1 MADSATLHRIVGRD
15 DELARLRSD
24 LQLAAAGATT
34 AVIISGEAGIG
45 KTVLC
50 EAATAEL
57 SDQGVIRLTVNALP
71 LQALRTG
78 LAPLRTALR
87 RSSAPEDLTRA
98 CLARIDAGDPI
109 RAVDDWVEDVVSQA
123 PLVMLID
130 DLQWADPSLR
140 DMVLYVLTGPRDRR
154 LAVLIAVRDTNLP
167 DGHPVHSWLADV
179 LRLPY
184 VNHLPVGPLDRSGTE
199 AQLADLLGSRAHQS
213 LVEEIYRAARGN
225 PYYTGLLCRNL
236 DASARHMPAEFP
248 GDLTVALT
256 GTWHNC
262 SPPAR
267 FVARL
272 LAVSGGPESIELL
285 RDMVH
290 DLGWSV
296 DVTRAIDEL
305 QAVGLLERAA
315 DSRYWFHHPL
325 QAEVL
330 QRTVTDAER
339 LRWQAAYARAGDVA
353 ASTTPSLDV
362 AITQSLRHDQAGS
375 AAAAYTWAMRAWKIG
390 GPQRESPEL
399 RRVLRRAITLRRNV
413 PATETVDLLWRRVR
427 SAAADAGAFAEELEA
442 VEALIEITDEA
453 KQPLALSE
461 LLVRRMLL
469 RVVAAI
475 EFYSVADMTR
485 AVALASADQSSWQFG
500 LAQAELAHAGLW
512 LEDPSAPVAAR
523 LALSIARASQ
533 HPTALSYACTSSA
546 IAALAEGRPEAA
558 QRLAAEAVDKAAAGR
573 DWWAFVHAVM
583 WETNA
588 CPEAYDWGE
597 VGQLRRRR
605 TQLSDLGG
613 PDAYVLQLAAVEA
626 DLCLELGDWQT
637 CARLLRETIVSDP
650 GPMADLRLRLVM
662 ARLAALQG
670 RTRDAIAHVDRA
682 RELVTH
688 SAHLP
693 NLNLDVTWAT
703 VLLEARRPVD
713 ALRVAM
719 AAADRPGVRVDLA
732 ERLIP
737 LAARAIA
744 DVVEEARDHQLSE
757 VDALALLDELRS
769 RFPAVI
775 RTDDSDSPLG
785 ERRLAAMQ
793 FWYDAEIAR
802 ARRSPTE
809 PEFWVAMR
817 ERCIAGKLPWL
828 EAYACWRAAD
838 VFLTRGQGSRAEGIA
853 QLRAGH
859 DLAVRLGAETVRS
872 ELADLARLAH
882 VRLGTTGPAVAF
894 DDTRLAHLTPRE
906 REILAL
912 LIRGLTYRDIA
923 AALVISEKTVSSHV
937 SNLLRKTETS
947 NRVELTR
954 LLSRTRPLN
963 RSAFDASG

>member
-1 MADSATLHRIVGRD
+1 MADSAALRRIVGRD

-24 LQLAAAGATT
+24 LQLAAAGETT

-50 EAATAEL
+50 EAATGEL
-57 SDQGVIRLTVNALP
+57 SDHGVVRLTVNALP
-71 LQALRTG
+71 LHALMTG

-109 RAVDDWVEDVVSQA
+109 RAVDDWLEAVVSQA

-140 DMVLYVLTGPRDRR
+140 DIVLYVLSGPRDRR
-154 LAVLIAVRDTNLP
+154 LAVLITVRDTNLP
-167 DGHPVHSWLADV
+167 DGDPVHSWLADAQ
-179 LRLPY
+179 RLPH
-184 VNHLPVGPLDRSGTE
+184 VSGLRVGPLDRTGVE
-199 AQLADLLGSRAHQS
+199 AQLADLLGGRAHQS
-213 LVEEIYRAARGN
+213 LVEKIYRAARGN
-225 PYYTGLLCRNL
+225 PYYIALLCRNL
-236 DASARHMPAEFP
+236 DASARDMPAEYP

-267 FVARL
+267 SVARL
-272 LAVSGGPESIELL
+272 LAVAGEPEPITVL
-285 RDMVH
+285 RAMVH

-296 DVTRAIDEL
+296 HLTRAIDEL
-305 QAVGLLERAA
+305 HAAGLIERAA

-330 QRTVTDAER
+330 RRTVTDAER
-339 LRWQAAYARAGDVA
+339 LSWQAAYARAGDVA
-353 ASTTPSLDV
+353 AGTTPSLDLAV
-362 AITQSLRHDQAGS
+362 TQSLRHDQAGS

-399 RRVLRRAITLRRNV
+399 RRILRRAITLRPNV
-413 PATETVDLLWRRVR
+413 PQATETVDLLWRRVR

-500 LAQAELAHAGLW
+500 LALAELAHAGLW

-523 LALSIARASQ
+523 QALSVARATQ
-533 HPTALSYACTSSA
+533 HPTALSYACTASA
-546 IAALAEGRPEAA
+546 IVELDEGRPEAA
-558 QRLAAEAVDKAAAGR
+558 QRLAAEAVDMAAAGR

-613 PDAYVLQLAAVEA
+613 PDAYVLQLTAVEA
-626 DLCLELGDWQT
+626 DLCLELGAWQT

-662 ARLAALQG
+662 ARLAAYQG
-670 RTRDAIAHVDRA
+670 RTLDAIAHVDRA
-682 RELVTH
+682 RELIAGM
-688 SAHLP
+688 AHLP

-703 VLLEARRPVD
+703 VLLEARRP
-713 ALRVAM
+713 ANAMRVAM
-719 AAADRPGVRVDLA
+719 SAPDRPGARVDLA

-737 LAARAIA
+737 LAARAMA
-744 DVVEEARDHQLSE
+744 DLVQEARDRQLSE
-757 VDALALLDELRS
+757 VDTLAHVDELRR

-775 RTDDSDSPLG
+775 RTGDSDSPLG
-785 ERRLAAMQ
+785 ELRLEAMQ
-793 FWYDAEIAR
+793 SWYDAETAR
-802 ARRSPTE
+802 ARRSLTE
-809 PEFWVAMR
+809 PELWVAMR
-817 ERCIAGKLPWL
+817 ERCVAGKLPWL
-828 EAYACWRAAD
+828 ETYACWRAAD
-838 VFLTRGQGSRAEGIA
+838 AFLSRGHRSRAEGISH
-853 QLRAGH
+853 LRAGH
-859 DLAVRLGAETVRS
+859 ELAVGLGAETVRS
-872 ELADLARLAH
+872 ELEDLARLAH
-882 VRLGTTGPAVAF
+882 VRLGTTGPPVSL
-894 DDTRLAHLTPRE
+894 DDTRLAQLTPRE
-906 REILAL
+906 QEILAQL
-912 LIRGLTYRDIA
+912 VRGLTYRDIA

-937 SNLLRKTETS
+937 SNLLRKTNTS

-954 LLSRTRPLN
+954 LLSRTQRHLGPP
-963 RSAFDASG
+963 SGR